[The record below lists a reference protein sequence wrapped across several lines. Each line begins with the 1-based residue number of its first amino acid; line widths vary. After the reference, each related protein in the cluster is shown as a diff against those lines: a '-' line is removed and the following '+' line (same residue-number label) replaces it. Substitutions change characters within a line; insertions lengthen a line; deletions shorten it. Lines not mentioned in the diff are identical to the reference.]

1 MYIPTR
7 TIFNP
12 NILFGNLFQS
22 IIIYTCVYTYV
33 KYMVIHIGV
42 IIHQVP

>member
-1 MYIPTR
+1 MYIPIR
-7 TIFNP
+7 TISNR

-33 KYMVIHIGV
+33 KYMVIHIG
-42 IIHQVP
+42 IIILQVP

>member
-1 MYIPTR
+1 MYIPIR

-12 NILFGNLFQS
+12 NILFGTSFQNT
-22 IIIYTCVYTYV
+22 IIYTCVYTYV

-42 IIHQVP
+42 IIYQVP

>member
-1 MYIPTR
+1 MYIPIKA
-7 TIFNP
+7 IFNP
-12 NILFGNLFQS
+12 NILFGTLFQS
-22 IIIYTCVYTYV
+22 TIIYTCVYTYV